1 MAETAVFGIRTT
13 RARVTMSHTHAAGRP
28 RRRSSIMTGT
38 LLLALALAG
47 PTAQQPA
54 APAAPAAA
62 AAASPMVASVR
73 GGYDLV
79 KGHILKAADQV
90 SEENYAFKATPDVRS
105 L

>member
-28 RRRSSIMTGT
+28 RRRRSIMTGT

-47 PTAQQPA
+47 PAAQQPA
-54 APAAPAAA
+54 APAAGAG
-62 AAASPMVASVR
+62 SMVASIR

-105 L
+105 LGQLFA